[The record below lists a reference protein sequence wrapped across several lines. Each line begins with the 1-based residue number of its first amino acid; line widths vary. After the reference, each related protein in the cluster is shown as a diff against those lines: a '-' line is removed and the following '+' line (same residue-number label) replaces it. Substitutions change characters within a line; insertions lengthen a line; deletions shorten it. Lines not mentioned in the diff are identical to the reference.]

1 MYPNFLSDRKYL
13 GYEVLRDSSCG
24 ITLVVI
30 VDSTVPR
37 LLKSRKCKAELI
49 KKLSSQVNRKSK
61 RVFIV
66 ITLVS
71 KLWFSDVQP
80 DLKLRVSNYQSFSS
94 SQVCQSV
101 VIKSNTSRFSTSPSR
116 IQDYILESRGGS
128 NELTSEEQKRL
139 VKSILAKLPESDY
152 QEISINKFVKKILR
166 LVEPVISDKR
176 FFRILAELEK
186 PHNFTMVQTT
196 NQLTSL
202 NRPKGFE
209 KVTDDFESRLTK
221 QKALELRVKDRRRM
235 NIFNNMLQFI
245 TPRRRPSRDVNL
257 SKSGLPHKKTASVIK
272 QEKIGSNVNSLGRSE
287 WRSPLFGMR
296 EKTIVS
302 AAPSSQES
310 NITPT
315 PNLFAADSVTGE
327 IQDINIAFN
336 QFKERMTQIGSNY
349 TGKKQEYFFEQL
361 NQCDIER
368 FKALSTEKGRI
379 TIYNVRECETMLQSE
394 FEGFHEPN
402 SITRATKAEL
412 QEGNV
417 LDGRFRKGLLS
428 GESNTLNE
436 QYTDVDA
443 KLLMS
448 DKTLQYQADQRR
460 VLGHKNPNKISMY
473 EQGKNMGSSLVSQK
487 HKHCN
492 PNKPELPSSSDNVK
506 HIINALELIPSETE
520 IAKAGVLDGARIA
533 WADKLNVPESSISDQ
548 SALQGIIF
556 LNEDCTIER
565 VN

>member
-1 MYPNFLSDRKYL
+1 MWVGYLSDRREL
-13 GYEVLRDSSCG
+13 GFSCIKDFDSVEQLLGFTSTLKNSFTY
-24 ITLVVI
+24 ITQKGNKTFIFIFSIGNI
-30 VDSTVPR
+30 VAIFIFLESMNLKPTVDCR
-37 LLKSRKCKAELI
+37 
-49 KKLSSQVNRKSK
+49 
-61 RVFIV
+61 
-66 ITLVS
+66 
-71 KLWFSDVQP
+71 
-80 DLKLRVSNYQSFSS
+80 SFSS
-94 SQVCQSV
+94 SKVYQSC
-101 VIKSNTSRFSTSPSR
+101 VIKSDNLRFLKSPSR
-116 IQDYILESRGGS
+116 ISDSILKLKGGS
-128 NELTSEEQKRL
+128 DELTSEEQGRL
-139 VKSILAKLPESDY
+139 VKSILSKVPKSDY
-152 QEISINKFVKKILR
+152 SEISINKSLKGIWE
-166 LVEPVISDKR
+166 LVDQIISDPR
-176 FFRILAELEK
+176 FWRILAELEK
-186 PHNFTMVQTT
+186 PLELHKLPMIQP
-196 NQLTSL
+196 TSS
-202 NRPKGFE
+202 NRPKDFG

-221 QKALELRVKDRRRM
+221 QKVLNQHESKLLRLHAEHKRRVNR
-235 NIFNNMLQFI
+235 FNKMLQFLN
-245 TPRRRPSRDVNL
+245 PHGRPSRNLNL
-257 SKSGLPHKKTASVIK
+257 SKSGFPHKKTASGIK

-287 WRSPLFGMR
+287 WRSPVFGMR

-310 NITPT
+310 NIRPT

-327 IQDINIAFN
+327 IQNIDIAFN

-379 TIYNVRECETMLQSE
+379 TIYNVREAETMVQSE

-448 DKTLQYQADQRR
+448 DKTLQHQADQRR
-460 VLGHKNPNKISMY
+460 ILGHKNPNKISMY
-473 EQGKNMGSSLVSQK
+473 EQAKDMGSSIVGQK

-492 PNKPELPSSSDNVK
+492 PNKPELPSSFDNVK

-533 WADKLNVPESSISDQ
+533 WADQLNVPESSISDQ

>member
-1 MYPNFLSDRKYL
+1 MWIGYLKDRQQLGFSCIKDIDSVEQLLDFTSTLKNSLTYIAQKTFIFIFSKEMIVAIFIFL
-13 GYEVLRDSSCG
+13 ESSY
-24 ITLVVI
+24 IELD
-30 VDSTVPR
+30 VDYR
-37 LLKSRKCKAELI
+37 
-49 KKLSSQVNRKSK
+49 
-61 RVFIV
+61 
-66 ITLVS
+66 
-71 KLWFSDVQP
+71 
-80 DLKLRVSNYQSFSS
+80 SFSS
-94 SQVCQSV
+94 SQVCQSC
-101 VIKSNTSRFSTSPSR
+101 VIKSDTSRFLTSPSQ
-116 IQDYILESRGGS
+116 IQDYILKTRGGYD
-128 NELTSEEQKRL
+128 EFTSEEQERL
-139 VKSILAKLPESDY
+139 LKSILAKIPESDY
-152 QEISINKFVKKILR
+152 REISINKFFKKILK
-166 LVEPVISDKR
+166 LVDPVISDQR
-176 FFRILAELEK
+176 FWRILAELEK
-186 PHNFTMVQTT
+186 PNNFNMIQTK
-196 NQLTSL
+196 NQLTSSK
-202 NRPKGFE
+202 RPKGFE

-221 QKALELRVKDRRRM
+221 QKVLNQQESKLSRLNAEHRIRVNR
-235 NIFNNMLQFI
+235 FNKMLHFLN
-245 TPRRRPSRDVNL
+245 PHRRPIRDVNL
-257 SKSGLPHKKTASVIK
+257 FKSGLPHKKTASVIK

-315 PNLFAADSVTGE
+315 PNLFASDSVTGE
-327 IQDINIAFN
+327 IQNINIAFN
-336 QFKERMTQIGSNY
+336 QFKERMTQIGSKY

-379 TIYNVRECETMLQSE
+379 TIYNVREAETMLQSE
-394 FEGFHEPN
+394 FEGVHEPN

-436 QYTDVDA
+436 QYTDVDV

-448 DKTLQYQADQRR
+448 DKTLQHQADQRR
-460 VLGHKNPNKISMY
+460 VLGHKNPNKTSMY
-473 EQGKNMGSSLVSQK
+473 EQGKNIGSSIVGQK

-506 HIINALELIPSETE
+506 HIINALELIPSETG